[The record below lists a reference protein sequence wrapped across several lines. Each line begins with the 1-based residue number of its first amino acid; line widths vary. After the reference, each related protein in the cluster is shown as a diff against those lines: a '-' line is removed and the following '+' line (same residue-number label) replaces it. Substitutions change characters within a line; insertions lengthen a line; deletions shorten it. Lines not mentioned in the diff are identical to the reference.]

1 MKCIN
6 VLLYIFCSIIEMCT
20 LLQVNMGD
28 KFGDVMLRNLRA
40 RGCPLAGVGACQSL
54 NTQRQR
60 CVFSHNCSFYDTR
73 AKTAFKEI

>member
-1 MKCIN
+1 MHLHA
-6 VLLYIFCSIIEMCT
+6 VEEWT

-54 NTQRQR
+54 NTQTER
-60 CVFSHNCSFYDTR
+60 CVFHSQLFIVCYIRVQSIFEG
-73 AKTAFKEI
+73 F

>member
-1 MKCIN
+1 MVNGEC
-6 VLLYIFCSIIEMCT
+6 LYILFGVVDMST

-40 RGCPLAGVGACQSL
+40 RGCPLAGVDACQNL

-60 CVFSHNCSFYDTR
+60 
-73 AKTAFKEI
+73 

>member
-1 MKCIN
+1 M
-6 VLLYIFCSIIEMCT
+6 LLDAVEEWT

-54 NTQRQR
+54 NTQTER
-60 CVFSHNCSFYDTR
+60 CVFQSQLLIVCNIGVQSVFEG
-73 AKTAFKEI
+73 F

>member
-1 MKCIN
+1 ML
-6 VLLYIFCSIIEMCT
+6 VGALEEWT

-54 NTQRQR
+54 NTQRER
-60 CVFSHNCSFYDTR
+60 CVFQAQLFSISNVR
-73 AKTAFKEI
+73 AESVIERFQ

>member
-1 MKCIN
+1 M
-6 VLLYIFCSIIEMCT
+6 LLDAVEEWT

-54 NTQRQR
+54 NTQRER
-60 CVFSHNCSFYDTR
+60 CVFQSQLFIVCNVRVQSVFEG
-73 AKTAFKEI
+73 F